1 MVAAQEQI
9 KYNRTSGI
17 KLGSVDPVKYAEAFG
32 ATGLQIQ
39 HPDEIASTLHKAFD
53 TPGPVLI
60 GVHVDYRDSVK
71 LFEQVHKSS
80 TV

>member
-1 MVAAQEQI
+1 MIGVRRFQETGRESPVV
-9 KYNRTSGI
+9 Y
-17 KLGSVDPVKYAEAFG
+17 VKYAEAFG

-39 HPDEIASTLHKAFD
+39 HSDEIAPTLHKAFD

-71 LFEQVHKSS
+71 LFEGSIL
-80 TV
+80 